1 MKGKKKTY
9 IICGAL
15 GIIIIG
21 VLMYLAITYLPRL
34 QTGNEIANVLRPV
47 LEAENQSMKL
57 DVEADFA
64 EESFELEAEIY
75 LVNEG
80 DVKFFV
86 LDQNEYPLYIVDNIL
101 FMQNGKAYKIAE
113 QMQTQVLE
121 YQSLFIEIA
130 AAYELFEITKTET
143 DNETCYEIVV
153 TGEQAATL
161 LEAMMPTDNE
171 LIRDIENIYVKL
183 ITSDEQLNRVE
194 VSGGAN
200 VNDAA
205 VQVLVTISDFK
216 VLSEGEYT
224 IPDIIKE
231 SLKTVDQDALFNLT
245 EDLYRLIVG
254 VNKFSDFENING
266 TVSLYAN
273 LGVLQMS
280 KEVDLAQL
288 KEGLSDVE
296 NPEDIQE
303 IPAVIAFLC
312 MEGDISCV
320 EIDGKYVYTL
330 SLNQDSMKK
339 IASSIAPEIV
349 NYVVN
354 LTEGIAEVVIEDGSV
369 SNMSVDIKGGL
380 NLLVTEFPVEVGAE
394 FIFE

>member
-1 MKGKKKTY
+1 
-9 IICGAL
+9 
-15 GIIIIG
+15 
-21 VLMYLAITYLPRL
+21 MYLAITYLPRL

-113 QMQTQVLE
+113 QMQTQVSE